1 MNVKILV
8 LTSFVVLGQIAKLKL
23 IELFASAHLAYR
35 ATPWLHVQKLGVHP
49 ILNVPTTKSVITLP
63 HHPLERNVNLFVGT
77 PHVQLGHRVLQ
88 PIIEK
93 YVLVTILFKE
103 TVMFHAQNVSTRLVQ
118 L

>member
-49 ILNVPTTKSVITLP
+49 ILNVLTTKSVITLP
-63 HHPLERNVNLFVGT
+63 HHPRERNVNLFVGT
-77 PHVQLGHRVLQ
+77 PHVQLVHHVLQ
-88 PIIEK
+88 PIIGK

-103 TVMFHAQNVSTRLVQ
+103 TVRCLVQNVSILFVQ
-118 L
+118 